1 MRAVGLGLGALLTL
15 GGCSTLPGASDA
27 PQLQLAP
34 SLLPSLSYELVPYA
48 PEPLAPADLWER
60 LRRGYTLPELH
71 HPRIISEL
79 NWFVR
84 HPDYLERTFTRAEP
98 YLHFAVTEA
107 ERRGIP
113 LELAL
118 LPVVE
123 SAFDP
128 FAFSPAR
135 ASGLW
140 QFMPA
145 TGRLYGLQQDW
156 WHDERRDILKAT
168 EAAYTFLEDM
178 HGLFEGD
185 WLLALAAY
193 NSGSGNVRK
202 AQRRNQ
208 RRGKPLD
215 FFSLDL
221 PRETE
226 AYVPK
231 LLAIARL
238 VRDPEAYEL
247 ALHPLPNAPQFAVVE
262 TGGQLDLARA
272 ADLAGVDMETLY
284 RLNPALN
291 RWSTHPDGPHRLL
304 LPVDKVEAFRT
315 GLATL
320 DASQRVAW
328 VRHIIREG
336 ESLSVIAARYH
347 SSVEALRRANQLRGN
362 IIRAGDALLVPRASA
377 TEERYA
383 LSADQRKQ
391 RSAPAA
397 GRGTRFEVT
406 VRPGDSLWTLARA
419 YGTSTANLARWNGM
433 RERDVLRVGRSIV
446 VYQEGPAPTALD
458 ALPPQRSAVSRRVAY
473 RVRQGDSLARIAKR
487 YRVTVADIV
496 GWNALD
502 PEAYLQPG
510 QPLTLFVA
518 VTAVN

>member
-15 GGCSTLPGASDA
+15 GGCSTLAPENDA

-34 SLLPSLSYELVPYA
+34 SLLPTLSYELVPYA

-60 LRRGYTLPELH
+60 LRHGYALPELH
-71 HPRIISEL
+71 HPRITSEL
-79 NWFVR
+79 NWYVR

-156 WHDERRDILKAT
+156 WHDERRDVLKAT

-178 HGLFEGD
+178 HGFFEGD

-247 ALHPLPNAPQFAVVE
+247 ALHPLPNTPQFAVVE

-304 LPVDKVEAFRT
+304 LPVDKAEAFRT

-383 LSADQRKQ
+383 LSADQREQ
-391 RSAPAA
+391 RTAPAA

-433 RERDVLRVGRSIV
+433 RERDVLRVGRSLV
-446 VYQEGPAPTALD
+446 VYQEGPAPTALE
-458 ALPPQRSAVSRRVAY
+458 ALPPKRNAVSRRVAY

-487 YRVTVADIV
+487 YRVTVSDIV

>member
-1 MRAVGLGLGALLTL
+1 MRTLALGLAALLTIT
-15 GGCSTLPGASDA
+15 GCSTFPTASDE
-27 PQLQLAP
+27 PQLRLAP
-34 SLLPSLSYELVPYA
+34 SLLPSLRYELVPYD
-48 PEPLAPADLWER
+48 PEPLAPMDLWER
-60 LRRGYTLPELH
+60 LRRGYALPDLH
-71 HPRIISEL
+71 HPRITSEL

-84 HPDYLERTFTRAEP
+84 HPDYLERAFTRAEP
-98 YLHFAVTEA
+98 YLYFAISEA

-145 TGRLYGLQQDW
+145 TGRLYGLEQDW
-156 WHDERRDILKAT
+156 WHDERRDVLKAT
-168 EAAYTFLEDM
+168 KAAYTFLEDM

-215 FFSLDL
+215 FFSLVL

-238 VRDPEAYEL
+238 LRNPEAYGL
-247 ALHPLPNAPQFAVVE
+247 ALHPLPNAPQFVVVD

-272 ADLAGVDMETLY
+272 ADLAGVAVETLY

-304 LPVDKVEAFRT
+304 LPIGKAEAFRA

-320 DASQRVAW
+320 DAAERVAW

-336 ESLSVIAARYH
+336 ESLSVIAARYD

-362 IIRAGDALLVPRASA
+362 IIRVGDALLVPRASA
-377 TEERYA
+377 TDERYA
-383 LSADQRKQ
+383 LSADQRGK
-391 RSAPAA
+391 RTAPTA
-397 GRGTRFEVT
+397 GPGTRFEIT

-419 YGTSTANLARWNGM
+419 YGTSTAKLARWNGM
-433 RERDVLRVGRSIV
+433 RERDVLRAGRSLV
-446 VYQEGPAPTALD
+446 VYREGPAPTALD
-458 ALPPQRSAVSRRVAY
+458 ALPPKRTAVSRRVAY

-502 PEAYLQPG
+502 PKAYLQPG

-518 VTAVN
+518 VTAIN

>member
-1 MRAVGLGLGALLTL
+1 MRQLSLGLSALLVVS
-15 GGCSTLPGASDA
+15 GCSTVAVENAGPVLQPA
-27 PQLQLAP
+27 PALEPLF
-34 SLLPSLSYELVPYA
+34 SYELVPYA
-48 PEPLAPADLWER
+48 PEPLPPADLWER
-60 LRRGYTLPELH
+60 LRRGYALPELY
-71 HPRIISEL
+71 HPRITSEL
-79 NWFVR
+79 NWFVK

-98 YLHFAVTEA
+98 YLHFAVAEA
-107 ERRGIP
+107 ERRGLP

-145 TGRLYGLQQDW
+145 TGRLYGLKQDW
-156 WHDERRDILKAT
+156 WHDERRDVLKAT
-168 EAAYTFLEDM
+168 AAAYIFLEDM
-178 HGLFEGD
+178 HGLFDGD

-202 AQRRNQ
+202 AQRRNS
-208 RRGKPLD
+208 RRGEPGD
-215 FFSLDL
+215 FFSLNL

-238 VRDPEAYEL
+238 VKDPESYGL
-247 ALHPLPNAPQFAVVE
+247 ALQPLENAPQFEVVAL
-262 TGGQLDLARA
+262 GGQLDLARA
-272 ADLAGVDMETLY
+272 AELAEVDMETLY

-304 LPVDKVEAFRT
+304 LPRDKAAGFKAR
-315 GLATL
+315 LANL
-320 DASQRVAW
+320 DPASRVAW
-328 VRHIIREG
+328 VRHLIREG
-336 ESLSVIAARYH
+336 ESLSVIASRYH
-347 SSVEALRRANQLRGN
+347 TSVEALRQANQLRGSV
-362 IIRAGDALLVPRASA
+362 IRAGDALLVPQAKGNP
-377 TEERYA
+377 EVYA
-383 LSADQRKQ
+383 LSAEQREN
-391 RSAPAA
+391 RRAPTAEP
-397 GRGTRFEVT
+397 GSRFEIT
-406 VRPGDSLWTLARA
+406 VRSGDSLWTLART
-419 YGTSTANLARWNGM
+419 YNTTTKNLARWNGM
-433 RERDVLRVGRSIV
+433 RERDVLRVGRSLV
-446 VYQEGPAPTALD
+446 VYQEGPAPTALES
-458 ALPPQRSAVSRRVAY
+458 LPPKRDVVSRRVAY
-473 RVRQGDSLARIAKR
+473 TVRRGDSLARIAKR

-502 PEAYLQPG
+502 AKAYLQPG

>member
-1 MRAVGLGLGALLTL
+1 MRAFSLGLGALLTL
-15 GGCSTLPGASDA
+15 GGCSTLPSGSEA
-27 PQLQLAP
+27 PALQPAP
-34 SLLPSLSYELVPYA
+34 TLVPSLSYELVPYA
-48 PEPLAPADLWER
+48 PEPLPPADLWER
-60 LRRGYTLPELH
+60 LRRGYALPELH

-107 ERRGIP
+107 ERRGLP

-156 WHDERRDILKAT
+156 WHDERRDVLKAT
-168 EAAYTFLEDM
+168 KAAYAFLEDM

-202 AQRRNQ
+202 AQRRNE
-208 RRGKPLD
+208 RRGQPVD
-215 FFSLDL
+215 FFSLNL

-238 VRDPEAYEL
+238 VQKPEAYGI
-247 ALHPLPNAPQFAVVE
+247 ALHPLANASQFAIVE

-272 ADLAGVDMETLY
+272 ADLAGVAMETLY

-304 LPVDKVEAFRT
+304 LPKDKADAFRA
-315 GLATL
+315 GLAEL
-320 DASQRVAW
+320 NPAERVAW

-336 ESLSVIAARYH
+336 ESLSVIAKRYH
-347 SSVEALRRANQLRGN
+347 SSVEAIRRANQLRGN
-362 IIRAGDALLVPRASA
+362 IIRAGEALLVPQASA
-377 TEERYA
+377 REERYA
-383 LSADQRKQ
+383 LSADQREQ
-391 RSAPAA
+391 RPVPPT

-433 RERDVLRVGRSIV
+433 RERDVLRVGRSLV

-458 ALPPQRSAVSRRVAY
+458 ALPPKRDAVARRVAY

-487 YRVTVADIV
+487 YRVTVADII

-502 PEAYLQPG
+502 PTDYLQPG